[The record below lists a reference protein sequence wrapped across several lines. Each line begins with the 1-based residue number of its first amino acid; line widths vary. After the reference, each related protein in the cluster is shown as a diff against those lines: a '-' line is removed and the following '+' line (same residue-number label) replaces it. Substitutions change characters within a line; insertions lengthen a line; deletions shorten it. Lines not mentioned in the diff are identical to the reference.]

1 MKHRAVTNPGLL
13 LPSQATRSQGKEKKM
28 KRNSRP
34 LIVVLVL
41 LVGTLLSSGIAYGG
55 GSEALKGLDSVKAVF
70 DFRTGDPAKAV
81 IYLTL
86 IGDTFNNQNI
96 QKVTKSPDFVVSLGG
111 HSVKLLAKDTTG
123 FSPEERK
130 MIDEIKARISALA
143 KEGIKFE
150 YCSYA
155 ATLLG
160 VEPAEV
166 PGVRIID
173 NGWVS
178 LIGYQGRGY
187 SLVLAD

>member
-1 MKHRAVTNPGLL
+1 
-13 LPSQATRSQGKEKKM
+13 M

-34 LIVVLVL
+34 LILVLVL

-55 GSEALKGLDSVKAVF
+55 GSEALQGVDSVKAVF

-81 IYLTL
+81 TYLTL
-86 IGDTFNNQNI
+86 IGDTFNNRNI
-96 QKVTKSPDFVVSLGG
+96 QKVTKSPDFVVSFGG
-111 HSVKLLAKDTTG
+111 HSVKLLAKDLKG
-123 FSPEERK
+123 FSPEEK
-130 MIDEIKARISALA
+130 KTIDGIRTRITDLA

-155 ATLLG
+155 AKLFG

-187 SLVLAD
+187 SLVPAY